1 MKLILTVALSILRVA
16 FVGDPQVD
24 DARELAYARASIY
37 AELKGRTDLD
47 LVVILGDLVNDKPE
61 LLAPSKACLDSL
73 PCPWICAPGNHD
85 KDIYSRP
92 RKGKVSKVAVEPRPR
107 EGNAPTLAV
116 EPRPREGSAPTLAVD
131 PRPRDT
137 RTFRRVL
144 GYTDTTF
151 VLGGICFISM
161 DNVRTV
167 HTASYEGGL
176 SETQKDFLRDA
187 LSSAPGEIVLCA
199 HIPFSQCEGRDS
211 LAAIL
216 SPFAERLLIVCGHTH
231 FVSRGTSPFGC
242 EEVQAGATC
251 GTWWRGVKGDDG
263 IPLALMNCGAP
274 RGYFVADF
282 KPSWKSNKSRQSANT
297 LHSGW
302 YSLDYKCVG
311 RKTSERMSVS
321 VRDSLLFVNVYGGS
335 AEGKVVI
342 KYNGRWHTLDLAL
355 QPAPEVMDII
365 DFNSSQSREYRRLHK
380 EEYIPMRRIR
390 SPHVWSCP
398 IPKGNGRLKVWYTDP
413 SGPVYKH
420 SVRL

>member
-116 EPRPREGSAPTLAVD
+116 EPRPREGSTSTLAVD

-216 SPFAERLLIVCGHTH
+216 SPYAERLLIVCGHTH

-297 LHSGW
+297 LHSRW

-311 RKTSERMSVS
+311 RKASERMSVS

-335 AEGKVVI
+335 SEGKVII
-342 KYNGRWHTLDLAL
+342 KYNGRWHKLDLAL

-365 DFNSSQSREYRRLHK
+365 DFNSLQSREYRRLHK